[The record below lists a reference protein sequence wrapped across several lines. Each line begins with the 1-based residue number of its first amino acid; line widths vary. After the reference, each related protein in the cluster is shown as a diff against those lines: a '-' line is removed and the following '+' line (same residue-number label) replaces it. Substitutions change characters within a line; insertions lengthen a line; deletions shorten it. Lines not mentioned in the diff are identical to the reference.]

1 MLCAY
6 MLGCYMSAAQGQV
19 RSRGE
24 SSRYGPV
31 LRTTK
36 RLSGG
41 TQYRKEGKELPV
53 KTHIQNQSRSHF

>member
-24 SSRYGPV
+24 SSRYCPA
-31 LRTTK
+31 LHTTK
-36 RLSGG
+36 RFSGG
-41 TQYRKEGKELPV
+41 MQYQKEGTELPV
-53 KTHIQNQSRSHF
+53 KTQIQNQPWLHL